1 MRQVYHP
8 TAVTQQLYRTAL
20 NNDLGIYHVQHGS
33 GLGSFLK
40 SLMKRV
46 IPIGKSLLK
55 KGVEVA
61 TPVLQ
66 NFANQGIEAAQQYAV
81 NKINQG
87 AERAHVGVKRTGEKA
102 QAGVKKYKDI
112 LS

>member
-8 TAVTQQLYRTAL
+8 TAATQQLYRTAL

-55 KGVEVA
+55 QGFEAAKPA
-61 TPVLQ
+61 LQ
-66 NFANQGIEAAQQYAV
+66 DLASQGIEAGQKYAEK
-81 NKINQG
+81 KIKEGSENLKS
-87 AERAHVGVKRTGEKA
+87 RVKRR
-102 QAGVKKYKDI
+102 KDS

>member
-20 NNDLGIYHVQHGS
+20 NNDLGIYHVQQGS

-55 KGVEVA
+55 QGFEAAKPTLQDLAMKGVDA
-61 TPVLQ
+61 GQKML
-66 NFANQGIEAAQQYAV
+66 V
-81 NKINQG
+81 NEITKG
-87 AERAHVGVKRTGEKA
+87 GEKI
-102 QAGVKKYKDI
+102 QSRIKRKKDS
-112 LS
+112 LSWAI